1 MTRYLIESKDRPFAK
16 GYEFLS
22 FAKNKSQ
29 NIGKSKKLSGKY
41 SLKLLDHAKQSATD
55 AFKTASKRAIQ
66 KTTEAAG
73 DLTRNKITD
82 KTIKVSRRSQQNNS
96 EKWNRKYRIDG
107 ETLRERYISLEKSQ
121 KIIDDLRLI

>member
-1 MTRYLIESKDRPFAK
+1 MQKAMNFCLLLKIKAK
-16 GYEFLS
+16 ILEK
-22 FAKNKSQ
+22 AKN
-29 NIGKSKKLSGKY
+29 LSGKY
-41 SLKLLDHAKQSATD
+41 SLLDHAKQSATD

>member
-1 MTRYLIESKDRPFAK
+1 MTRYLIEPKDRPFAK

-29 NIGKSKKLSGKY
+29 NIGKSKKL
-41 SLKLLDHAKQSATD
+41 
-55 AFKTASKRAIQ
+55 KRKIQPETSWSWLIQ

-73 DLTRNKITD
+73 DLTGNKITD

-107 ETLRERYISLEKSQ
+107 ETLWERYISRKKSENYWWS
-121 KIIDDLRLI
+121 KINIII